1 MKAFAALFQ
10 ALDATT
16 AQSAKLAAL
25 VAYLRVAPPADAAWA
40 VYFLA
45 GGKPRQMVPTKRLR
59 ALAQEAARLPEW
71 LFDESY
77 EAVGDLAE
85 TLALLLP
92 PPAQPVELPLSEWM
106 AQLLPLRAL
115 PPAEGDARLRTQ
127 WDMLAPE
134 QRFVYFKLIT
144 GNFRVGV
151 SRLQVT
157 QALASVS
164 GLDPKRIAHRLMGYT
179 QIGKQPQ
186 AADYLALVAPH
197 EEAAHGEQGRVPD
210 GSLAG
215 QPYPFFLAH
224 PFNQPAAEMPALLG
238 AVQDWQVEWKW
249 DGIRA
254 QIVRR
259 ASQAWVWSRGEE
271 LVTDRF
277 PELAQAAMAQLPNGT
292 VVDGEILVWLPGE
305 PQPRPFADLQKRLG
319 RKTLT
324 PKLLRELPVVLV
336 AYDLLEHGGQDL
348 RQQPQHARRSLLEAV
363 FGAVSIDASAPV
375 SPTQEAPTLGLAE
388 RGAGL
393 RQAQSERTGERT
405 VLETRPGPSATHSAA
420 AVSPPQE
427 ASTPGSRKRGT
438 GRERAQ
444 PEPIGEFELQAPAAP
459 AAAAQPAANAT
470 LRLSPLLN
478 GPDWADL
485 ARQREAARGMGTEG
499 FMLKHRDAHYGVGR
513 TKDVGVW
520 WKWKIDP
527 MSVDAVLIYA
537 QRGHGRRASLYTD
550 YTFAVWSGPL
560 EDPDRQLVPFAKAYS
575 GLTDAEIAQVDA
587 IIRKTTR
594 ETFGPVRSVDA
605 TQVFELGFEGIAR
618 SPRHKSGIAVR
629 FPRMLRWRQDKPV
642 AEADTLQ
649 TLALLLPAS
658 QQVQALAEPQTAQE
672 PAPKDGAT

>member
-1 MKAFAALFQ
+1 MKAFATLFQ

-40 VYFLA
+40 TYFLA
-45 GGKPRQMVPTKRLR
+45 GGKPRQMVPTKRLKS
-59 ALAQEAARLPEW
+59 LAQEAAGLPEW
-71 LFDESY
+71 LFEESY
-77 EAVGDLAE
+77 QAVGDLAE

-92 PPAQPVELPLSEWM
+92 PPVQPVDLPLAEWM

-115 PPAEGDARLRTQ
+115 PPEEADARLRTQ

-157 QALASVS
+157 QALATVS
-164 GLDPKRIAHRLMGYT
+164 ALDPKRIAHRLMGYT
-179 QIGKQPQ
+179 QIGRQPQ
-186 AADYLALVAPH
+186 AGDYSALVAPV
-197 EEAAHGEQGRVPD
+197 EEAAD
-210 GSLAG
+210 GDTGSAADPGMAG

-224 PFNQPAAEMPALLG
+224 PFSQPVAEMPALLG
-238 AVQDWQVEWKW
+238 APEDWLVEWKW

-259 ASQAWVWSRGEE
+259 GGAVWVWSRGEE

-277 PELAQAAMAQLPNGT
+277 PELAEAAMAALPDGT
-292 VVDGEILVWLPGE
+292 VVDGEILVWLPDE

-319 RKTLT
+319 RKTLG

-336 AYDLLEHGGQDL
+336 AYDLLEHAGQDL
-348 RQQPQHARRSLLEAV
+348 RQQPQQARRALLEA
-363 FGAVSIDASAPV
+363 
-375 SPTQEAPTLGLAE
+375 TL
-388 RGAGL
+388 
-393 RQAQSERTGERT
+393 QAD
-405 VLETRPGPSATHSAA
+405 LAA
-420 AVSPPQE
+420 A
-427 ASTPGSRKRGT
+427 
-438 GRERAQ
+438 
-444 PEPIGEFELQAPAAP
+444 IAPAP
-459 AAAAQPAANAT
+459 QHT
-470 LRLSPLLN
+470 LRLSALLQ
-478 GPDWADL
+478 GSDWEDL

-499 FMLKHRDAHYGVGR
+499 FMLKHRQAHYGVGR

-537 QRGHGRRASLYTD
+537 QRGHGRRASLYSD
-550 YTFAVWSGPL
+550 YTFAVWNGPQG
-560 EDPDRQLVPFAKAYS
+560 DPERQLVPFAKAYS
-575 GLTDAEIAQVDA
+575 GLTDVEIGQVDA

-594 ETFGPVRSVDA
+594 ESFGPVRSVDA
-605 TQVFELGFEGIAR
+605 SMVFELGFEGIGK

-629 FPRMLRWRQDKPV
+629 FPRMLRWRQDKTV

-649 TLALLLPAS
+649 TLMALLPGQDA
-658 QQVQALAEPQTAQE
+658 AA
-672 PAPKDGAT
+672 